1 MKVVMRRMAVSG
13 KQRVMCQ
20 MQRVLG
26 YGGNPSGD
34 VGE

>member
-1 MKVVMRRMAVSG
+1 VKVVLRRMEVSG

-20 MQRVLG
+20 TQRVLG